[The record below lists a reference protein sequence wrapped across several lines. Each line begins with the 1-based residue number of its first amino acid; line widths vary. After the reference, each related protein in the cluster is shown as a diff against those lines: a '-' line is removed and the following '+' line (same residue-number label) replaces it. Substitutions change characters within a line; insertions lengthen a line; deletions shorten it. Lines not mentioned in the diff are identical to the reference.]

1 MNEEILDKANKVKK
15 EIERTQADVAHCKI
29 VLNNSLGVIVGSNN
43 TKDYDFRLPDEV
55 RECVMRTALA
65 ALENRLDKLRKEF
78 DEL

>member
-15 EIERTQADVAHCKI
+15 EIERTQTDVTRCKI
-29 VLNNSLGVIVGSNN
+29 VLNNSLNVIVGSSN
-43 TKDYDFRLPDEV
+43 TKDYDFRLPDDV

-65 ALENRLDKLRKEF
+65 ALENKLDKLRKEF

>member
-15 EIERTQADVAHCKI
+15 EIERTQTDVTRCKI
-29 VLNNSLGVIVGSNN
+29 VLNNSLDVIVGSSN
-43 TKDYDFRLPDEV
+43 TKNYDFMLPEDI

-65 ALENRLDKLRKEF
+65 ALENKLSKLRKEF